1 MRPKVGKAD
10 TVFNEEKATVKALA
24 QITNPSPAL
33 AAKILAW
40 SGALLTADRSIA
52 ATAIAE
58 GGTARDLAKAHAELA
73 KGDTDR
79 SNGNFDTAINH
90 YKNAWKALKD

>member
-10 TVFNEEKATVKALA
+10 TVFNEEKETVKALA
-24 QITNPSPAL
+24 QITDPSLAL

-40 SGALLTADRSIA
+40 SGSLLTAGRSIA

-58 GGTARDLAKAHAELA
+58 GGTARDLAK
-73 KGDTDR
+73 GDTDQSNVQVRHGHR
-79 SNGNFDTAINH
+79 SLQERLEGAQGL
-90 YKNAWKALKD
+90 ARAQ